1 MKSVSSLEGPQ
12 GIIEKITDASGRN
25 PFLIGLLC
33 LIAACAGF
41 YALSTVSLDAV
52 PDLSDVQVIVY
63 TNWEGRNPSLIED
76 QITYPITS
84 RFLGAPRVKAVRGL
98 SMFGRSFVYVIFD
111 DGTDIYWARSRVL
124 EYLNS
129 ARESLPPGVT
139 PTLGPDATGV
149 GWVYEYALVDD
160 TGQNNLAQLRSLQ
173 DWMLKYALGSV
184 KGVAE
189 VASIGG
195 FVKQYQVNV
204 DPNKLINHGVSL
216 SDVIEAVRKSN
227 SDVGGKSLE
236 ISTTQYFIRGRGY
249 IHSLDDLRRIPLK
262 ATDGTPLTVDQVAT
276 VELGPD
282 LREGLAEFNG
292 QGEAVGGIIV
302 MRFGENALSV
312 INGVKQKIDQLKDSL
327 PPGVRI
333 VPVYDRSQLILRSI
347 DTLREKLIEESI
359 IVSLVCIV
367 FLWHLR
373 SALVAIIMLPM
384 AVLLSFIPF
393 AGLHL
398 TANIMSLGGI
408 AIAIGA
414 MVDAAIIMIENA
426 HKELEHARAAKNSDL
441 TNHERVEAILHA
453 ARKMGRPLFFSLL
466 VITVSFVPVF
476 TLEGQ
481 AGRLFQP
488 LAFTKTFA
496 MFFAALLSVTLVPVL
511 MVTLIRGRITPEARN
526 PINRILIALYRPV
539 VDWVLRARWLV
550 VILSL
555 VLLGLTAIPILHL
568 GSEFMPPL
576 NEGDLLFMPT
586 SPDGLGTQEAAR
598 ILHEQNVRLKQ
609 IPEFMTVFGK
619 AGAAETATDPAP
631 MSMFE
636 TTIQVKPPDQWRPGM
651 TWEGLQREIQDRIQT
666 PGMADIIWMP
676 IQTRTEMLT
685 TGFRSNLGLRVYGR
699 SLHDIADAGEQ
710 IEQALKDFPDTRS
723 VFSERSEGGR
733 YLDIVPDRDAIARY
747 NLSVDD
753 INQVVEMAIG
763 GNTIGYTVEGR
774 ERYPISVRLQRDFR
788 DSVSAIQQIPVSI
801 PGGGQVPLSSLASI
815 EYSSGPPE
823 VRSEN
828 GQLVT
833 YVSVDTTASDFG
845 GYAQK
850 AGERLRQM
858 VHAPPGVYWEWAG
871 SFEQLQQVESRL
883 LLIIPFTLLIIIL
896 LIYVNTRSFVKTC
909 IVLLAVPFSLI
920 GAFWLLYFCGYQFSV
935 AVAVGL
941 IALAGI
947 DAETGVV
954 MLIYLDHAFDERVAR
969 GAMNNFNDLIAAVKE
984 GAVQRI
990 RPKMMTMSAI
1000 LFGLLPI
1007 MWSTGSGSEVM
1018 KRIAAPMIGG
1028 VVTSAI
1034 LGLLLYPVLYVLWRR
1049 REIPDN
1055 DDLPA
1060 APSSMTGPKQKALSS
1075 RKFLVSSTA
1084 VVLLLIGAGATYF
1097 WLTSNGG
1104 QLNLTS
1110 GEQGVVIASRT
1121 VNGLE
1126 VKVTN
1131 AEGELH
1137 NDDNKVAL
1145 EFHDQQTGDLV
1156 DVGKV
1161 AFALNMSMPGMQ
1173 MHSPATIET
1182 TSTPGR
1188 YLATVTPDMVGDWN
1202 GVILYDGPRGQ
1213 GEVHLN
1219 FSVKN

>member
-1 MKSVSSLEGPQ
+1 VITAARPDLPVGW
-12 GIIEKITDASGRN
+12 IEKITDASGRN
-25 PFLIGLLC
+25 PFLVGLLV
-33 LIAACAGF
+33 LIAGCVGF
-41 YALSTVSLDAV
+41 YSLRNIPLDAV

-63 TNWEGRNPSLIED
+63 TNWDGRSPSLVED
-76 QITYPITS
+76 QVTYPITS
-84 RFLGAPRVKAVRGL
+84 KFLGAPRVKAVRGL
-98 SMFGRSFVYVIFD
+98 SMFGRSFVYVIFE

-124 EYLNS
+124 EYLNGV
-129 ARESLPPGVT
+129 RDSLPSGVT

-173 DWMLKYALGSV
+173 DWRLKYALGSV
-184 KGVAE
+184 HGVAE

-195 FVKQYQVNV
+195 FVKEYQVNV
-204 DPNKLINHGVSL
+204 DPNKLINHGVSMN
-216 SDVIEAVRKSN
+216 DVVEAVRKSN

-249 IHSLDDLRRIPLK
+249 IHSLDDLRHIPLK
-262 ATDGTPLTVDQVAT
+262 ASDGTPLTVDQVAT
-276 VELGPD
+276 VEFGPD

-302 MRFGENALSV
+302 MRYGENALSV
-312 INGVKQKIDQLKDSL
+312 IEGVKKKIDELRGSL

-333 VPVYDRSQLILRSI
+333 VPVYDRSQLIHRSI

-367 FLWHLR
+367 FLWHFR
-373 SALVAIIMLPM
+373 SALVAIIMLPT
-384 AVLLSFIPF
+384 AILLSFIPF
-393 AGLHL
+393 AALHL

-426 HKELEHARAAKNSDL
+426 HKELEHARSKAGAL
-441 TNHERVEAILHA
+441 TNQERVEAILRA
-453 ARKMGRPLFFSLL
+453 ARRMGRPLFFSLL

-511 MVTLIRGRITPEARN
+511 MVALIRGRITPEARN
-526 PINRILIALYRPV
+526 PINRVLIALYRPI
-539 VDWVLRARWLV
+539 VDTALRARWV
-550 VILSL
+550 VLALSL
-555 VLLGLTAIPILHL
+555 ILLGLTVTPVMQL

-576 NEGDLLFMPT
+576 NEGDFLFMPT
-586 SPDGLGTQEAAR
+586 APDGLGTQEASR

-609 IPEFMTVFGK
+609 IPEFATVFGK
-619 AGAAETATDPAP
+619 AGSAETATDPAP

-651 TWEGLQREIQDRIQT
+651 TWDGLQREIQSHVQT

-710 IEQALKDFPDTRS
+710 IERALKPFPDTRS
-723 VFSERSEGGR
+723 VFAERSEGGR
-733 YLDIVPDRDAIARY
+733 YLDIVPNRDAIARY

-788 DSVSAIQQIPVSI
+788 DSVAAMRQIPVAV
-801 PGGGQVPLSSLASI
+801 PGGAQVPLSELATI

-833 YVSVDTTASDFG
+833 YVSVDTTAGDFG
-845 GYAQK
+845 GYVKK
-850 AGERLRQM
+850 ADDLLRQK
-858 VHAPPGVYWEWAG
+858 VHAAPGVYWEWAG
-871 SFEQLQQVESRL
+871 SFEQLQQVEQRL

-896 LIYVNTRSFVKTC
+896 LIYLNTRSFVKTC
-909 IVLLAVPFSLI
+909 IVLLAVPFSLV
-920 GAFWLLYFCGYQFSV
+920 GAFWLLYLCNYQFSV

-954 MLIYLDHAFDERVAR
+954 MLIYLDQAYEDRLSR
-969 GAMNNFNDLIAAVKE
+969 GAMTGLADLIAAVKE

-990 RPKMMTMSAI
+990 RPKIMTMTAI

-1018 KRIAAPMIGG
+1018 KRIAAPMVGG
-1028 VVTSAI
+1028 VITSTV
-1034 LGLLLYPVLYVLWRR
+1034 LGLILYPILYFLWRR
-1049 REIPDN
+1049 
-1055 DDLPA
+1055 
-1060 APSSMTGPKQKALSS
+1060 TGLQRRQIDEP
-1075 RKFLVSSTA
+1075 
-1084 VVLLLIGAGATYF
+1084 
-1097 WLTSNGG
+1097 
-1104 QLNLTS
+1104 
-1110 GEQGVVIASRT
+1110 
-1121 VNGLE
+1121 
-1126 VKVTN
+1126 
-1131 AEGELH
+1131 
-1137 NDDNKVAL
+1137 
-1145 EFHDQQTGDLV
+1145 
-1156 DVGKV
+1156 
-1161 AFALNMSMPGMQ
+1161 
-1173 MHSPATIET
+1173 
-1182 TSTPGR
+1182 
-1188 YLATVTPDMVGDWN
+1188 
-1202 GVILYDGPRGQ
+1202 
-1213 GEVHLN
+1213 
-1219 FSVKN
+1219 

>member
-1 MKSVSSLEGPQ
+1 VITAARPDLPVGW
-12 GIIEKITDASGRN
+12 IEKITDASGRN
-25 PFLIGLLC
+25 PFLVGLLV
-33 LIAACAGF
+33 LIAGCVGF
-41 YALSTVSLDAV
+41 YSLRNIPLDAV

-63 TNWEGRNPSLIED
+63 TNWDGRSPSLVED
-76 QITYPITS
+76 QVTYPITS
-84 RFLGAPRVKAVRGL
+84 KFLGAPRVKAVRGL
-98 SMFGRSFVYVIFD
+98 SMFGRSFVYVIFE

-124 EYLNS
+124 EYLNGV
-129 ARESLPPGVT
+129 RDSLPSGVT

-173 DWMLKYALGSV
+173 DWRLKYALGSV
-184 KGVAE
+184 HGVAE

-195 FVKQYQVNV
+195 FVKEYQVNV
-204 DPNKLINHGVSL
+204 DPNKLINHGVSMN
-216 SDVIEAVRKSN
+216 DVVEAVRKSN

-249 IHSLDDLRRIPLK
+249 IHSLDDLRHIPLK
-262 ATDGTPLTVDQVAT
+262 ASDGTPLTVDQVAT
-276 VELGPD
+276 VEFCPD

-302 MRFGENALSV
+302 MRYGENALSV
-312 INGVKQKIDQLKDSL
+312 IEGVKKKIDELRGSL

-333 VPVYDRSQLILRSI
+333 VPVYDRSQLIHRSI

-367 FLWHLR
+367 FLWHFR
-373 SALVAIIMLPM
+373 SALVAIIMLPT
-384 AVLLSFIPF
+384 AILLSFIPF
-393 AGLHL
+393 AALHL

-426 HKELEHARAAKNSDL
+426 HKELEHARSKAGAL
-441 TNHERVEAILHA
+441 TNQERVEAILRA
-453 ARKMGRPLFFSLL
+453 ARRMGRPLFFSLL

-511 MVTLIRGRITPEARN
+511 MVALIRGRITPEARN
-526 PINRILIALYRPV
+526 PINRVLIALYRPI
-539 VDWVLRARWLV
+539 VDTALRARWV
-550 VILSL
+550 VLALSL
-555 VLLGLTAIPILHL
+555 ILLGLTVTPVMQL

-576 NEGDLLFMPT
+576 NEGDFLFMPT
-586 SPDGLGTQEAAR
+586 APDGLGTQEASR

-609 IPEFMTVFGK
+609 IPEFATVFGK
-619 AGAAETATDPAP
+619 AGSAETATDPAP

-651 TWEGLQREIQDRIQT
+651 TWDGLQREIQSHVQT

-710 IEQALKDFPDTRS
+710 IEQALKPFPDTRS
-723 VFSERSEGGR
+723 VFAERSEGGR
-733 YLDIVPDRDAIARY
+733 YLDIVPNRDAIARY

-788 DSVSAIQQIPVSI
+788 DSVAAMRQIPVAV
-801 PGGGQVPLSSLASI
+801 PGGAQVPLSELATI

-833 YVSVDTTASDFG
+833 YVSVDTTAGDFG
-845 GYAQK
+845 GYVKK
-850 AGERLRQM
+850 ADDLLRQK
-858 VHAPPGVYWEWAG
+858 VHAAPGVYWEWAG
-871 SFEQLQQVESRL
+871 SFEQLQQVEQRL

-896 LIYVNTRSFVKTC
+896 LIYLNTRSFVKTC
-909 IVLLAVPFSLI
+909 IVLLAVPFSLV
-920 GAFWLLYFCGYQFSV
+920 GAFWLLYLCNYQFSV

-954 MLIYLDHAFDERVAR
+954 MLIYLDQAYEDRLSR
-969 GAMNNFNDLIAAVKE
+969 GAMTGLADLIAAVKE

-990 RPKMMTMSAI
+990 RPKMMTMTAI

-1018 KRIAAPMIGG
+1018 KRIAAPMVGG
-1028 VVTSAI
+1028 VITSTV
-1034 LGLLLYPVLYVLWRR
+1034 LGLILYPILYFLWRR
-1049 REIPDN
+1049 
-1055 DDLPA
+1055 
-1060 APSSMTGPKQKALSS
+1060 TGLQRRQIDEP
-1075 RKFLVSSTA
+1075 
-1084 VVLLLIGAGATYF
+1084 
-1097 WLTSNGG
+1097 
-1104 QLNLTS
+1104 
-1110 GEQGVVIASRT
+1110 
-1121 VNGLE
+1121 
-1126 VKVTN
+1126 
-1131 AEGELH
+1131 
-1137 NDDNKVAL
+1137 
-1145 EFHDQQTGDLV
+1145 
-1156 DVGKV
+1156 
-1161 AFALNMSMPGMQ
+1161 
-1173 MHSPATIET
+1173 
-1182 TSTPGR
+1182 
-1188 YLATVTPDMVGDWN
+1188 
-1202 GVILYDGPRGQ
+1202 
-1213 GEVHLN
+1213 
-1219 FSVKN
+1219 

>member
-1 MKSVSSLEGPQ
+1 MGRPAVTPPISSAEGPT

-25 PFLIGLLC
+25 PFLIGLLS
-33 LIAACAGF
+33 LIAACMGF
-41 YALSTVSLDAV
+41 YALTNISLDAV

-63 TNWEGRNPSLIED
+63 TNWEGRSPSLVED

-84 RFLGAPRVKAVRGL
+84 KFLGAPKVKAVRGL

-124 EYLNS
+124 EYLNGV
-129 ARESLPPGVT
+129 RESLPAGVT

-160 TGQNNLAQLRSLQ
+160 SGQNNLAQLRSLQ
-173 DWMLKYALGSV
+173 DWTLKYALGSV

-204 DPNKLINHGVSL
+204 DPNKLINHGVTMN
-216 SDVIEAVRKSN
+216 DVVEAVRKSN

-236 ISTTQYFIRGRGY
+236 ISATQYFIRGRGY
-249 IHSLDDLRRIPLK
+249 IHSVDDLRHIPLK
-262 ATDGTPLTVDQVAT
+262 ASDGTPLTVDQVAT

-302 MRFGENALSV
+302 MRYGENSLSV
-312 INGVKQKIDQLKDSL
+312 INGVKKKIEQLQGSL

-347 DTLREKLIEESI
+347 ATLREKLIEESI

-367 FLWHLR
+367 FLWHFR

-393 AGLHL
+393 AALHL

-426 HKELEHARAAKNSDL
+426 HKELEHARLFKRGEL
-441 TNHERVEAILHA
+441 TNQQRIEAILRA

-511 MVTLIRGRITPEARN
+511 MVVLIRGRIMPEADN
-526 PINRILIALYRPV
+526 PINRVLIALYRPV
-539 VDWVLRARWLV
+539 VDWVLRFRWLV
-550 VILSL
+550 IACSIA
-555 VLLGLTAIPILHL
+555 LLALTIIPIWHL

-576 NEGDLLFMPT
+576 NEGDFLFMPT
-586 SPDGLGTQEAAR
+586 APDGLGTQEASR

-609 IPEFMTVFGK
+609 IPEFATVFGK
-619 AGAAETATDPAP
+619 AGSAETATDPAP

-651 TWEGLQREIQDRIQT
+651 TWEGLQREIQNHVQT

-723 VFSERSEGGR
+723 VFAERSEGGR
-733 YLDIVPDRDAIARY
+733 YLDIVPNRDAIARY
-747 NLSVDD
+747 NLTVDD

-788 DSVSAIQQIPVSI
+788 DSISAIGQIPVAV
-801 PGGGQVPLSSLASI
+801 PGGAQVPLSELASI
-815 EYSSGPPE
+815 QYSSGPPE

-833 YVSVDTTASDFG
+833 YVSVDTIARDFG
-845 GYAQK
+845 GYVQQ
-850 AGERLRQM
+850 AGERLQQR
-858 VHAPPGVYWEWAG
+858 VHPAPGVYWEWAG
-871 SFEQLQQVESRL
+871 SFEQLQQVEQRL

-909 IVLLAVPFSLI
+909 IVLLAVPFSLV
-920 GAFWLLYFCGYQFSV
+920 GAFWLLYLCGYQFSV

-954 MLIYLDHAFDERVAR
+954 MLIYLDQAFDDHVAR
-969 GAMNNFNDLIAAVKE
+969 GAMNNLPDLIAAVKE

-990 RPKMMTMSAI
+990 RPKMMTMAAI

-1007 MWSTGSGSEVM
+1007 MWSDGSGSEVM

-1034 LGLLLYPVLYVLWRR
+1034 LGLLLYPVLYVFWR
-1049 REIPDN
+1049 
-1055 DDLPA
+1055 
-1060 APSSMTGPKQKALSS
+1060 S
-1075 RKFLVSSTA
+1075 R
-1084 VVLLLIGAGATYF
+1084 
-1097 WLTSNGG
+1097 
-1104 QLNLTS
+1104 
-1110 GEQGVVIASRT
+1110 
-1121 VNGLE
+1121 
-1126 VKVTN
+1126 
-1131 AEGELH
+1131 H
-1137 NDDNKVAL
+1137 
-1145 EFHDQQTGDLV
+1145 
-1156 DVGKV
+1156 VGKQ
-1161 AFALNMSMPGMQ
+1161 LES
-1173 MHSPATIET
+1173 HH
-1182 TSTPGR
+1182 
-1188 YLATVTPDMVGDWN
+1188 D
-1202 GVILYDGPRGQ
+1202 
-1213 GEVHLN
+1213 
-1219 FSVKN
+1219 

>member
-1 MKSVSSLEGPQ
+1 VKPPSPSNGPS
-12 GIIEKITDASGRN
+12 GLIEKITDASGRN

-33 LIAACAGF
+33 LIAVCVGF
-41 YALSTVSLDAV
+41 YSLTNVSLDAV

-63 TNWEGRNPSLIED
+63 TNWEGRSPSLVED

-84 RFLGAPRVKAVRGL
+84 KFLGAPKVKAVRGL

-111 DGTDIYWARSRVL
+111 DGTDIYWARSRIL
-124 EYLNS
+124 EYLNGV
-129 ARESLPPGVT
+129 RESLPSGVT
-139 PTLGPDATGV
+139 PSLGPDATGV

-160 TGQNNLAQLRSLQ
+160 SGKNSLAQLRTLQ
-173 DWMLKYALGSV
+173 DWTLKYALGSV

-195 FVKQYQVNV
+195 FVKEYQVNV
-204 DPNKLINHGVSL
+204 DPNKLINHGVSIGDL
-216 SDVIEAVRKSN
+216 ADAIRKSN

-236 ISTTQYFIRGRGY
+236 VSTTQYFIRGRGY
-249 IHSLDDLRRIPLK
+249 IRSLDDLRDIPLK
-262 ATDGTPLTVDQVAT
+262 ASDGTPLTVGQVAT

-292 QGEAVGGIIV
+292 QGEAVGGIVV

-312 INGVKQKIDQLKDSL
+312 IERVKKKIAQMQDSL

-333 VPVYDRSQLILRSI
+333 VPVYDRSQLIGRSI
-347 DTLREKLIEESI
+347 ATLREKLIEESI
-359 IVSLVCIV
+359 IVSMVCIV

-373 SALVAIIMLPM
+373 SALVAIIMLPT
-384 AVLLSFIPF
+384 AILLSFIPF
-393 AGLHL
+393 AAMHL

-426 HKELEHARAAKNSDL
+426 HKELEQARAIKGAEL
-441 TNHERVEAILHA
+441 NHHEHLETILHA
-453 ARKMGRPLFFSLL
+453 AGKMGRPLFFSLL
-466 VITVSFVPVF
+466 VITVSFAPVF

-481 AGRLFQP
+481 AGKLFQP
-488 LAFTKTFA
+488 LAFSKTFA
-496 MFFAALLSVTLVPVL
+496 MFFAALLSVTLVPVSMTL
-511 MVTLIRGRITPEARN
+511 LIRGRITPEGRN
-526 PINRILIALYRPV
+526 PVNRLLIAIYHPL
-539 VDWVLRARWLV
+539 VDWVLRHLWSTVALALILLALTVIPV
-550 VILSL
+550 VQ
-555 VLLGLTAIPILHL
+555 L

-576 NEGDLLFMPT
+576 NEGDFLFMPT
-586 SPDGLGTQEAAR
+586 APDGLGTQEASR

-609 IPEFMTVFGK
+609 IPEFETVFGK

-651 TWEGLQREIQDRIQT
+651 TWEGLQSEIQDRVQT

-710 IEQALKDFPDTRS
+710 IEQALKDFPETRS
-723 VFSERSEGGR
+723 VFAERSEGGR
-733 YLDIVPDRDAIARY
+733 YLDIVPDRQAIARY
-747 NLSVDD
+747 NLTVDD

-763 GNTIGYTVEGR
+763 GNTLGYTVEGR
-774 ERYPISVRLQRDFR
+774 ERYPISVRLARDFR
-788 DSVSAIQQIPVSI
+788 DTLSAIRQIPVAI
-801 PGGGQVPLSSLASI
+801 PGGAQVPLSFLASI

-833 YVSVDTTASDFG
+833 YVSVDTIARDFG
-845 GYAQK
+845 GYVQR
-850 AGERLRQM
+850 AGERLHQM

-883 LLIIPFTLLIIIL
+883 LIIIPFTLLIIVL
-896 LIYVNTRSFVKTC
+896 LIYVNTRSLVKTC

-920 GAFWLLYFCGYQFSV
+920 GAFWLLFLCGYQFSV

-954 MLIYLDHAFDERVAR
+954 MLIYLDQAYEERLAR
-969 GAMNNFNDLIAAVKE
+969 GAMNSLSDLIAAVKE

-990 RPKMMTMSAI
+990 RPKMMTMAAI

-1018 KRIAAPMIGG
+1018 KRIATPMIGG
-1028 VVTSAI
+1028 VVTSAV
-1034 LGLLLYPVLYVLWRR
+1034 LGLLLYPVLYLFWRGR
-1049 REIPDN
+1049 HF
-1055 DDLPA
+1055 
-1060 APSSMTGPKQKALSS
+1060 KA
-1075 RKFLVSSTA
+1075 
-1084 VVLLLIGAGATYF
+1084 
-1097 WLTSNGG
+1097 N
-1104 QLNLTS
+1104 
-1110 GEQGVVIASRT
+1110 
-1121 VNGLE
+1121 
-1126 VKVTN
+1126 
-1131 AEGELH
+1131 
-1137 NDDNKVAL
+1137 
-1145 EFHDQQTGDLV
+1145 
-1156 DVGKV
+1156 
-1161 AFALNMSMPGMQ
+1161 
-1173 MHSPATIET
+1173 
-1182 TSTPGR
+1182 
-1188 YLATVTPDMVGDWN
+1188 
-1202 GVILYDGPRGQ
+1202 
-1213 GEVHLN
+1213 
-1219 FSVKN
+1219 

>member
-1 MKSVSSLEGPQ
+1 VKVISSPKEPNGL
-12 GIIEKITDASGRN
+12 IEKITDASGRN
-25 PFLIGLLC
+25 PVLIGLLF
-33 LIAACAGF
+33 LIAVCVGF
-41 YALSTVSLDAV
+41 YSLANISLDAV

-63 TNWEGRNPSLIED
+63 TNWEGRSPSLIED

-84 RFLGAPRVKAVRGL
+84 RFLGAPKVKTVRGL
-98 SMFGRSFVYVIFD
+98 SMFGRSFVYVIFE
-111 DGTDIYWARSRVL
+111 DGTDLYWARSRVL

-129 ARESLPPGVT
+129 VRESLPPGVT

-173 DWMLKYALGSV
+173 DWTLKYALGSV

-195 FVKQYQVNV
+195 FTKQYQVNI
-204 DPNKLINHGVSL
+204 DPNKLINHGITLDEV
-216 SDVIEAVRKSN
+216 VEAVRKSN

-236 ISTTQYFIRGRGY
+236 VSSTQYFIRGRGY
-249 IHSLDDLRRIPLK
+249 IHSLDDLRHISLK
-262 ATDGTPLTVDQVAT
+262 ATDGTPLTLDQVAT

-292 QGEAVGGIIV
+292 QGEAVGGIVV
-302 MRFGENALSV
+302 MRYGENALSV
-312 INGVKQKIDQLKDSL
+312 IDRVKEKIAQLKDSL

-347 DTLREKLIEESI
+347 DTLRSKLIEESI
-359 IVSLVCIV
+359 IVSLVCGL

-373 SALVAIIMLPM
+373 SALVAIIMLPA

-393 AGLHL
+393 AAMHL

-414 MVDAAIIMIENA
+414 MVDAAIIMTESA
-426 HKELEHARAAKNSDL
+426 HKELEHARLVQNRNL
-441 TNHERVEAILHA
+441 TNPERIEAILRA
-453 ARKMGRPLFFSLL
+453 ARMMGRPLFFSLL
-466 VITVSFVPVF
+466 VITVSFIPVF

-511 MVTLIRGRITPEARN
+511 MVMLIRGRITPEARN
-526 PINRILIALYRPV
+526 PINRILIALYHPV
-539 VDWVLRARWLV
+539 VDWVLRVRWLV
-550 VILSL
+550 VILAL
-555 VLLGLTAIPILHL
+555 ALLGLTIIPILRL

-576 NEGDLLFMPT
+576 NEGDILFMPT
-586 SPDGLGTQEAAR
+586 APDGLGTQEASR

-619 AGAAETATDPAP
+619 AGAANTATDPAP

-651 TWEGLQREIQDRIQT
+651 TWEGLQREIQDHVQT

-699 SLHDIADAGEQ
+699 SLHDIATAGEQ
-710 IEQALKDFPDTRS
+710 IEQALKDFPETRS
-723 VFSERSEGGR
+723 VFAERSEGGR
-733 YLDIVPDRDAIARY
+733 YLDIVPNREAIARY

-753 INQVVEMAIG
+753 INQVVETAIG

-788 DSVSAIQQIPVSI
+788 DSISAIRQIPVAV
-801 PGGGQVPLSSLASI
+801 PGGAQVSLSELASI

-833 YVSVDTTASDFG
+833 YVSVDTIADDIG
-845 GYAQK
+845 GYVK
-850 AGERLRQM
+850 RAGERLHQV

-871 SFEQLQQVESRL
+871 SFEQLQQVKARL
-883 LLIIPFTLLIIIL
+883 LIIIPFTLLIIVL
-896 LIYVNTRSFVKTC
+896 LIYLNTRSFVRTC
-909 IVLLAVPFSLI
+909 IVLLAVPFSLV
-920 GAFWLLYFCGYQFSV
+920 GAFWLLYFCDYQFSV

-954 MLIYLDHAFDERVAR
+954 MLIYLDQAYDDRVAR
-969 GAMNNFNDLIAAVKE
+969 GAMNKMSDLIAAVKE

-1034 LGLLLYPVLYVLWRR
+1034 LGLLLYPVLYVLWRGTLFKDTSS
-1049 REIPDN
+1049 REIKPE
-1055 DDLPA
+1055 P
-1060 APSSMTGPKQKALSS
+1060 T
-1075 RKFLVSSTA
+1075 KF
-1084 VVLLLIGAGATYF
+1084 
-1097 WLTSNGG
+1097 
-1104 QLNLTS
+1104 
-1110 GEQGVVIASRT
+1110 
-1121 VNGLE
+1121 
-1126 VKVTN
+1126 
-1131 AEGELH
+1131 
-1137 NDDNKVAL
+1137 
-1145 EFHDQQTGDLV
+1145 
-1156 DVGKV
+1156 
-1161 AFALNMSMPGMQ
+1161 
-1173 MHSPATIET
+1173 
-1182 TSTPGR
+1182 
-1188 YLATVTPDMVGDWN
+1188 
-1202 GVILYDGPRGQ
+1202 
-1213 GEVHLN
+1213 
-1219 FSVKN
+1219 